1 MSREK
6 VPLTPTDAVTISERV
21 KLNNYSR
28 GLLRSFRYPQNKC
41 RHLKTWPL
49 CIIILIFTNI
59 INQHYNLQTNFPG
72 ILKASSLISHNSK
85 NDFSFRS
92 WSTKQREH
100 LDLYYRPSDCKIN
113 VVTSCVVQMIMW
125 INHPS
130 SPVLATTLQSVLFWH
145 SLSFIFFLFFLFF
158 LFFFCHSF
166 FISNNHDNKNE

>member
-85 NDFSFRS
+85 NDFLVSLVVNQTEGAFGSVLQTFRLQDKCGNLVCGTDDNVNKSSFF
-92 WSTKQREH
+92 
-100 LDLYYRPSDCKIN
+100 
-113 VVTSCVVQMIMW
+113 TSPG
-125 INHPS
+125 NHPTIGTF
-130 SPVLATTLQSVLFWH
+130 LAH
-145 SLSFIFFLFFLFF
+145 SF
-158 LFFFCHSF
+158 LFFFF
-166 FISNNHDNKNE
+166 FVTLFFSSNNHDNQMNKKRENNK